1 MSVIGLGQVQDFA
14 CYSVGVIIVEVVEAR
29 FDTRYRIMA
38 VKRFRLFARPWLEPG
53 DTMTVPISCVLRLRV
68 RSDRER
74 QESGS
79 A

>member
-1 MSVIGLGQVQDFA
+1 MSVLGLGQLQDFKGA
-14 CYSVGVIIVEVVEAR
+14 LVGVIIIEQFQR
-29 FDTRYRIMA
+29 RRYRIMA
-38 VKRFRLFARPWLEPG
+38 VERLRLFGRSWLECG
-53 DTMTVPISCVLRLRV
+53 KTVTVPIATVLRLRV